1 MAIPNEPATCLTLLE
16 KSNLFFLI
24 NKTITIA
31 INTAG
36 FSRVQNIYVSDF
48 VASTIC
54 SILSIW
60 IKNSFEESSKEL
72 ANLARIF
79 FKGI

>member
-1 MAIPNEPATCLTLLE
+1 MLPFSKFNSLYD
-16 KSNLFFLI
+16 LI

-36 FSRVQNIYVSDF
+36 FSRVQDIYVLDF

-60 IKNSFEESSKEL
+60 IKNSFEGSSKEL
-72 ANLARIF
+72 ANLAKVF
-79 FKGI
+79 FKSI